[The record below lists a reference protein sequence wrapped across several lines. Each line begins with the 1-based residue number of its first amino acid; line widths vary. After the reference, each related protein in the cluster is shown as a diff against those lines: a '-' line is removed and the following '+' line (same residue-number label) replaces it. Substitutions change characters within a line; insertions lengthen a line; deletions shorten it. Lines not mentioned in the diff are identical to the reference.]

1 MEYYDPMEMKCPW
14 CRRPSR
20 PGFGGPPG
28 PPPRPG
34 YGPTT
39 AIHLRVRVT
48 DLAREVRRRVPA
60 MAHHRHHPR
69 VRVTDL
75 AREVRR
81 RVPAMAHHRHP
92 ARVPGGPNRPRPC
105 TRCIRPFEAEEAWQA
120 SSPSTMPEQFNQANL
135 SDTVPEQSGEAS
147 SPETQPQW
155 EQPSE
160 SPAPQPQDS
169 LFQEDEPSTPLTRY
183 YEDDYETERD
193 LERMKTLYPEI
204 SKELFPWIEDV
215 CDQMEYEGS
224 LMYDE
229 SPDQNQ
235 VRRLTSRIYG
245 QVKEQYQPPEGEDK
259 DEMLAMN
266 QETWRRY
273 PPDQNWLSDLI
284 QTLLVDEMFR
294 RRCRRRNTRWW
305 S

>member
-1 MEYYDPMEMKCPW
+1 M
-14 CRRPSR
+14 
-20 PGFGGPPG
+20 
-28 PPPRPG
+28 
-34 YGPTT
+34 
-39 AIHLRVRVT
+39 
-48 DLAREVRRRVPA
+48 
-60 MAHHRHHPR
+60 
-69 VRVTDL
+69 
-75 AREVRR
+75 
-81 RVPAMAHHRHP
+81 
-92 ARVPGGPNRPRPC
+92 
-105 TRCIRPFEAEEAWQA
+105 
-120 SSPSTMPEQFNQANL
+120 
-135 SDTVPEQSGEAS
+135 
-147 SPETQPQW
+147 
-155 EQPSE
+155 
-160 SPAPQPQDS
+160 PAPQSQDS

-193 LERMKTLYPEI
+193 LERMKNLYPEI

-259 DEMLAMN
+259 DELLAMN

-294 RRCRRRNTRWW
+294 RRSRRRNSRQW